1 MAEISAKLVKQLKD
15 KTNAGIMNC
24 KKALTE
30 TNGDIEE
37 AVKWLREKG
46 ISDAAKKSDRQTSEG
61 SISCAT
67 SADKKTAALA
77 ELRCETDFVA
87 RNEGYKEFSESFA
100 AKVLEGSE
108 TDVAKLS
115 EKHADIIKE
124 AIAKF
129 GENIT
134 LGSVAKLSVNKGI
147 VQSYIHGVGNIGVIA
162 AFETGKDETASD
174 DAFIGMTMGVA
185 MHIAAMAPDFLDKD
199 SVSEDVKSENLE
211 VFKNKAR
218 ESGKPENMLDKIAGG
233 MLNKLYSEICALEQP
248 FVKDPKMKVGD
259 VIKEAA
265 KKLSDDIKLVSFV
278 RLELGA

>member
-15 KTNAGIMNC
+15 KTNAGIMDC
-24 KKALTE
+24 KKALTA
-30 TNGDIEE
+30 TNGDIDE

-61 SISCAT
+61 SIACAV

-87 RNEGYKEFSESFA
+87 RNEGYKAFA
-100 AKVLEGSE
+100 EDLALKVLGENES
-108 TDVAKLS
+108 DVAKLS
-115 EKHADIIKE
+115 DKYADTVKE

-134 LGSVAKLSVNKGI
+134 LGNVAKLSVSKGL

-162 AFETGKDETASD
+162 SFETGKDETASND
-174 DAFIGMTMGVA
+174 SFVAMTMGVA
-185 MHIAAMAPDFLDKD
+185 MHIAAMAPEYLNAE
-199 SVSEDVKSENLE
+199 SVPESFKTENLE

-218 ESGKPENMLDKIAGG
+218 ESGKPENMLDKIADG
-233 MLNKLYSEICALEQP
+233 MMNKLYAEICALDQA
-248 FVKDPKMKVGD
+248 FVKDPKMKISD
-259 VIKEAA
+259 VVKDAA
-265 KKLSDDIKLVSFV
+265 KRLGDDIKLTGFV